1 MTTFPFGRNKRE
13 AQIPAPRELSN
24 STQKLSAFHL
34 GNSIA
39 HFCAKR
45 VADLKVRL
53 QAEARST
60 LGR

>member
-1 MTTFPFGRNKRE
+1 MTAFSFGRNKCE

-24 STQKLSAFHL
+24 STQELSAFHL

-39 HFCAKR
+39 QFCAKR
-45 VADLKVRL
+45 VADLKARL
-53 QAEARST
+53 QAEVRST